1 MRRSKRRRPFSAR
14 KLWLL
19 FWALVG
25 LVQGWDYLRDKP
37 ARPPQTPHEAG
48 AHFVALENPR
58 LVEDAAN
65 DGDSFKIAHD
75 GGEQTLRLYFVDC
88 PEKRDYRLVHGRL
101 LDQASYFGGISL
113 TETLRIAAEAQVYTE
128 RLLRERNFT
137 VQTRWERV
145 FDSQRVYALVYFDD
159 GEELSEKLVR
169 SGLCR
174 LHTKGTMLPN
184 GERENDFEAR
194 LRVLEREARSGRR
207 GAWGAPKE
215 AMPAGS
221 TR

>member
-1 MRRSKRRRPFSAR
+1 MRRSTRRRRSIFSSR

-37 ARPPQTPHEAG
+37 ARPPQAPQENDAG
-48 AHFVALENPR
+48 AHFVDLENPR

-75 GGEQTLRLYFVDC
+75 GGEQMVRLYFVDC
-88 PEKRDYRLVHGRL
+88 PEKRDYALVHGRL

-113 TETLRIAAEAQVYTE
+113 TETLRIAAAAQVYTE
-128 RLLRERNFT
+128 RLLRERNFS

-145 FDSQRVYALVYFDD
+145 FNSKRVYALVYFDD

-184 GERENDFEAR
+184 GLREHDFEAH
-194 LRVLEREARSGRR
+194 LRTLEREARNGRR
-207 GAWGAPKE
+207 GAWGAARP
-215 AMPAGS
+215 
-221 TR
+221 